1 MADGNRESTVRVSDG
16 ASGSGFGSFEQFL
29 NDSAAVDALRAVS
42 PSLYGTA
49 SEFWAACTRGHLP
62 ARMKELVL
70 LAMHAT
76 STAMNVAAIRRHI
89 DRALRAGAT
98 EAEILDVLIT
108 IVAVANHALYT
119 TVPILAEEMESAGIK
134 LDPSTLEEREFQST
148 KEEFIASRGFWN
160 TDREQLARMMPDYYR
175 SLSKISTETWK
186 SGALTA
192 KEREF
197 VCIGI
202 DCTVTHIYE
211 PGLRRHI
218 RMALGHGATREEIC
232 EIFQLAALLGLE
244 GYAVGADALFGS
256 RDDG

>member
-1 MADGNRESTVRVSDG
+1 MADGSRRSAVRGPEDST
-16 ASGSGFGSFEQFL
+16 GSELGSFDQL
-29 NDSAAVDALRAVS
+29 LGDPDVVDALRAVS
-42 PSLYGTA
+42 PGLYA
-49 SEFWAACTRGHLP
+49 SASDFWKASTSGRLP
-62 ARMKELVL
+62 ARTKELVL

-76 STAMNVAAIRRHI
+76 ATALNVAAIERHI

-119 TVPILAEEMESAGIK
+119 TVPILAEEIKAAGVET
-134 LDPSTLEEREFQST
+134 DQSPLEEREFQTT

-160 TDREQLARMMPDYYR
+160 PDREQLARMMPDYYR
-175 SLSKISTETWK
+175 ALSKISTESWK

-202 DCTVTHIYE
+202 DCTVTHVYE

-218 RMALGHGATREEIC
+218 RKALDHGATWEEIC
-232 EIFQLAALLGLE
+232 EIFQLGALLGLE
-244 GYAVGADALFGS
+244 GYVVGAAALFGS
-256 RDDG
+256 SEDG

>member
-1 MADGNRESTVRVSDG
+1 MADSGTGPAVHRPDGLRVS
-16 ASGSGFGSFEQFL
+16 ALGSFEEL
-29 NDSAAVDALRAVS
+29 LRDSDVVDALRAVS
-42 PSLYGTA
+42 PSLYDTA
-49 SEFWAACTRGHLP
+49 SEFWRACTSGHLP
-62 ARMKELVL
+62 ARTKELVL

-76 STAMNVAAIRRHI
+76 ATALNVDAIRRQI

-119 TVPILAEEMESAGIK
+119 TVPILAEELEATGIK
-134 LDPSTLEEREFQST
+134 ADLSPLEQGDFQAT
-148 KEEFIASRGFWN
+148 KGEFIASRGFWN
-160 TDREQLARMMPDYYR
+160 PDREQLARMMPDYYR
-175 SLSKISTETWK
+175 ALSKMSTEPWK

-218 RMALGHGATREEIC
+218 REALGYGATGEEIC

-244 GYAVGADALFGS
+244 GYVVGAAVLFGTS
-256 RDDG
+256 EDG